1 MEVKVY
7 FSDFF
12 KIEPS
17 VLEKY
22 GAFNVSLINDLPL
35 FIDPFLLFN
44 STKKEYKELH
54 QNMLKYLEF
63 LRDKAQERELSP
75 GLIKAWFMFSEI
87 KQNWLGFS
95 KVGNGGSGLGKDFA
109 VALHSNLNSVLSEF
123 GKEKVTKSSHLE
135 KLCIIKDKVGKDNI
149 SDFTTRLIHEYLL
162 NYTQSFALKHL
173 NKKYVKKV
181 TVNNVRFNYKTETWE
196 RDSFNLPYI
205 NGDYVLL
212 TPIDILTKDDTWINK
227 TDMVKDFFLI
237 PECID
242 NDQLRFQ
249 INNYFL
255 SVLPKKASAKDRN
268 LAVSK
273 VVAQFPEFVD
283 YYIKSKEE
291 RGNQAE
297 SRSNEKVKES
307 SQFYVEQF
315 KELISLLQKETDFY
329 RTNGDTYEESM
340 QRVLFLKH
348 VIENNDGYR
357 IFYSKGLAI
366 KKEDDLQILYRLTWF
381 ATISDVNREVNNG
394 RGPVDFKISRGN
406 KDKTLIE
413 FKLASNSQLK
423 RNLQNQVNIYE
434 KANETNK
441 SIKVILYFSEQE
453 LTKVNKILQELKLT
467 KAGNII
473 LIDARSDNKPSAS
486 TA

>member
-1 MEVKVY
+1 MKVKVY

-12 KIEPS
+12 EVEPS
-17 VLEKY
+17 VIEEY

-44 STKKEYKELH
+44 STKKEYQDLH
-54 QNMLKYLEF
+54 QNMLKYLGF
-63 LRDKAQERELSP
+63 LRDKAQEKELSP

-109 VALHSNLNSVLSEF
+109 VALHSNLNTVLSEF

-162 NYTQSFALKHL
+162 KYTEAFALNHLKKKHI
-173 NKKYVKKV
+173 KKV
-181 TVNNVRFNYKTETWE
+181 PVNNVRFNYKTETWE
-196 RDSFNLPYI
+196 RDYFQLPYI

-212 TPIDILTKDDTWINK
+212 TPVDILTKDDTWINK
-227 TDMVKDFFLI
+227 SDMVKDFSLI

-242 NDQLRFQ
+242 NEQLRFQ

-255 SVLPKKASAKDRN
+255 SVLPQKPSAKDKS
-268 LAVSK
+268 LAVGK
-273 VVAQFPEFVD
+273 VVMEYPEFVD
-283 YYIKSKEE
+283 YYIKFKEQ

-297 SRSNEKVKES
+297 SRSNQKVRES

-315 KELISLLQKETDFY
+315 KELIELLQKETNFY
-329 RTNGDTYEESM
+329 STKDDTFEESM
-340 QRVLFLKH
+340 ERVMFLKH

-357 IFYSKGLAI
+357 IFYSKGIAI

-381 ATISDVNREVNNG
+381 ATASDVNREVNNG
-394 RGPVDFKISRGN
+394 RGPVDFKVSRGN

-413 FKLASNSQLK
+413 FKLASNSQLR

-434 KANETNK
+434 NANETKK

-453 LTKVNKILQELKLT
+453 LIKINKILRELKLT
-467 KAGNII
+467 KAENII
-473 LIDARSDNKPSAS
+473 LIDARNDNKPSAS

>member
-1 MEVKVY
+1 MKVKVY

-12 KIEPS
+12 EVEPS
-17 VLEKY
+17 LLEKY
-22 GAFNVSLINDLPL
+22 GAFNISLINDLPL

-44 STKKEYKELH
+44 STKKEYQELH
-54 QNMLKYLEF
+54 QKMLKYLEF
-63 LRDKAQERELSP
+63 LRDKAQEKEIST

-109 VALHSNLNSVLSEF
+109 IALHSNLNNVLSDF

-135 KLCIIKDKVGKDNI
+135 KLCVIKDKVGKDNI

-173 NKKYVKKV
+173 NNKYVKKV
-181 TVNNVRFNYKTETWE
+181 PVNNVRFNYKTETWE
-196 RDSFNLPYI
+196 RDLFSLPYV

-227 TDMVKDFFLI
+227 SDMVNDFSLI

-242 NDQLRFQ
+242 NEQLRFQ

-255 SVLPKKASAKDRN
+255 SILPKKHTAKDKS
-268 LAVSK
+268 LAVSR
-273 VVAQFPEFVD
+273 VIMEFPEFVD
-283 YYIKSKEE
+283 YYIKFKEE

-297 SRSNEKVKES
+297 SSSNKKVKES

-315 KELISLLQKETDFY
+315 KELIGLLQKKTNFY
-329 RTNGDTYEESM
+329 GMNGDTYEEAM
-340 QRVLFLKH
+340 QRVLFMKN
-348 VIENNDGYR
+348 VIENNDGYK
-357 IFYSKGLAI
+357 IFYSKGVPI
-366 KKEDDLQILYRLTWF
+366 KKEDDLQILYRLTWY

-413 FKLASNSQLK
+413 FKLASNTQLK
-423 RNLQNQVNIYE
+423 RNLQNQVDIYE

-441 SIKVILYFSEQE
+441 SIKVILYFSVQE

-467 KAGNII
+467 KAENII